1 MQSSSGTFLCL
12 WAGFCRPMPAGF
24 CLREA
29 RESQCKSRQFLKK
42 ITCVDRYLLRAIK
55 MSFLSFFL
63 NLELHSKS
71 FKGSATWISAD
82 ETMNGYVGETH
93 FQPPS
98 WRPASFGDSWIAW
111 GRVGGSCSS
120 HHFLKMTEKL
130 LGLPNRPAEHYCFC
144 CWFLCWKQV
153 RGKGQSLFVLNTTQH
168 TLRRKAL
175 VSVSVTCGLPLD
187 FTHLSGSFQLWRFGF

>member
-1 MQSSSGTFLCL
+1 
-12 WAGFCRPMPAGF
+12 MPAGF

-63 NLELHSKS
+63 KLELHSKS

-82 ETMNGYVGETH
+82 EIMNGYVGETH

-153 RGKGQSLFVLNTTQH
+153 REKGQSLFVLNTTQH